1 MNRIMSGV
9 AMMVTSLVLG
19 AAPSV
24 DARPEGQKKQP
35 GSKNAESKSTREAT
49 GKGVRRQGRTDSV
62 SDSQLQEYAA
72 TRKDIEAIT
81 RDHRQKMKEKELTPR
96 MRASLNEE
104 YRRKVGDAIDEH
116 GFTTESYN
124 DLKSRV
130 ITEPR
135 LRQRAQQVI

>member
-19 AAPSV
+19 AGPSV
-24 DARPEGQKKQP
+24 EARTEGQQKQP
-35 GSKNAESKSTREAT
+35 GSKNSESKSSRQAAS
-49 GKGVRRQGRTDSV
+49 KGPRRQGTADSV

-81 RDHRQKMKEKELTPR
+81 RDHRQKMKKKDLTPG

-104 YRRKVGDAIDEH
+104 YRRKVGAAIDEH
-116 GFTTESYN
+116 GFTTESFN

-130 ITEPR
+130 VTEPR
-135 LRQRAQQVI
+135 LRQRAQQVM